1 MHLTTSKR
9 TDLRLVKYCGNL
21 ASDAIVRNSW
31 RFVLVTRWREK
42 WKPASDIGI
51 CMIVSWN
58 QTVISFSDMRLRSGA
73 VYSSSVYIILQD
85 ILKFDIFDVNFPN
98 EMNRHARGSFKDIK
112 IQITR
117 VLKDKAWREP
127 KYFYSPIQNNKLTQ
141 LLLEIFTS
149 VKPSE
154 NSRRMCGF

>member
-9 TDLRLVKYCGNL
+9 TNLRLVKYCGNL

-42 WKPASDIGI
+42 WKNGFRHWHMHDREVKSNGDFIF
-51 CMIVSWN
+51 WHE
-58 QTVISFSDMRLRSGA
+58 LRSGA
-73 VYSSSVYIILQD
+73 VYSSSVYIIVQD
-85 ILKFDIFDVNFPN
+85 ILKFDIFDVNFSN

>member
-1 MHLTTSKR
+1 
-9 TDLRLVKYCGNL
+9 
-21 ASDAIVRNSW
+21 
-31 RFVLVTRWREK
+31 
-42 WKPASDIGI
+42 
-51 CMIVSWN
+51 
-58 QTVISFSDMRLRSGA
+58 MRLRSGA
-73 VYSSSVYIILQD
+73 VYSSSVYIIVQD

-117 VLKDKAWREP
+117 VLKDKARREP

-149 VKPSE
+149 VKASE